1 MTLVECGRR
10 VDPREWADPPPGLE
24 LEGPDIPALPDVDRR
39 EMEHENE
46 DEDASSSG
54 DDADAGSVD
63 YRAQFEATEAQ
74 TALDASSS
82 ALPVGIP
89 RRALEARLR
98 ESARAAREADDPRRG
113 GFFQRR
119 LGNALAVA
127 PWPRDGSPR
136 NAFTKTTADVM
147 LARATG
153 EGATR
158 VRIARL
164 AREATT
170 RHRGDASPRRD
181 SGGAEIRKEKKSAAS
196 SSLRVAA
203 DFPLPTRAASQPVLQ
218 VELARVSHGWFA
230 RFEDDAQ
237 PALCAV
243 RDPYGVSLSVLGGGA
258 RAVPTPARKPT
269 RRIARDSARD
279 FPIELLSPSPE
290 LLWSCAWN
298 APASAPAD
306 VRLSPHGLPELLVA
320 SRDGGLRVVDAAA
333 CDAAGGA
340 ERMKKENHK
349 MRDVARVA
357 ATPAGLEWPSF
368 GAGDIAGAIERG
380 WCGCAYASSPRV
392 ALLATSRLVRSVDL
406 RAKPSAGAFLA
417 EPLAGDAP
425 WRALAGPPV
434 AEWSPSSFSFGGGRQ
449 EAFEGGG
456 FLPNAFALACDRHV
470 ALYDLRKPN
479 APVARWAHGANAA
492 PAWLRLEP

>member
-1 MTLVECGRR
+1 VTLVECGRR

-24 LEGPDIPALPDVDRR
+24 LEGPDNPALPDVDRR
-39 EMEHENE
+39 EMETENEENE
-46 DEDASSSG
+46 DCGDASSSG
-54 DDADAGSVD
+54 DDADDGSVD
-63 YRAQFEATEAQ
+63 YRARFEATEAQ

-98 ESARAAREADDPRRG
+98 ESARAAREAERDPRRG
-113 GFFQRR
+113 GGVFFQRR

-136 NAFTKTTADVM
+136 NASTETTADVL

-170 RHRGDASPRRD
+170 RHRGDASRMSRDESRD
-181 SGGAEIRKEKKSAAS
+181 SGDAETRKKKKSAPKSAEKS
-196 SSLRVAA
+196 SFLRVAA
-203 DFPLPTRAASQPVLQ
+203 DFPLPTRSASQPVLQ
-218 VELARVSHGWFA
+218 VELARMSHGWFA

-269 RRIARDSARD
+269 RRISRSN

-320 SRDGGLRVVDAAA
+320 SRDGGLIVVDAAA

-340 ERMKKENHK
+340 ERMKK
-349 MRDVARVA
+349 
-357 ATPAGLEWPSF
+357 
-368 GAGDIAGAIERG
+368 
-380 WCGCAYASSPRV
+380 
-392 ALLATSRLVRSVDL
+392 
-406 RAKPSAGAFLA
+406 
-417 EPLAGDAP
+417 
-425 WRALAGPPV
+425 
-434 AEWSPSSFSFGGGRQ
+434 
-449 EAFEGGG
+449 
-456 FLPNAFALACDRHV
+456 
-470 ALYDLRKPN
+470 
-479 APVARWAHGANAA
+479 
-492 PAWLRLEP
+492 

>member
-1 MTLVECGRR
+1 MSASNARATMREHADPPVSFGGSGGIVWPLGPNAHSQIPATRRPRTDPSGPSALRLRASGPAVTLVECGRR

-39 EMEHENE
+39 EMEHEN
-46 DEDASSSG
+46 EDASSSG

-170 RHRGDASPRRD
+170 RHRG
-181 SGGAEIRKEKKSAAS
+181 
-196 SSLRVAA
+196 
-203 DFPLPTRAASQPVLQ
+203 
-218 VELARVSHGWFA
+218 
-230 RFEDDAQ
+230 
-237 PALCAV
+237 
-243 RDPYGVSLSVLGGGA
+243 
-258 RAVPTPARKPT
+258 
-269 RRIARDSARD
+269 
-279 FPIELLSPSPE
+279 
-290 LLWSCAWN
+290 
-298 APASAPAD
+298 
-306 VRLSPHGLPELLVA
+306 
-320 SRDGGLRVVDAAA
+320 
-333 CDAAGGA
+333 
-340 ERMKKENHK
+340 
-349 MRDVARVA
+349 
-357 ATPAGLEWPSF
+357 ATPA
-368 GAGDIAGAIERG
+368 ER
-380 WCGCAYASSPRV
+380 R
-392 ALLATSRLVRSVDL
+392 R
-406 RAKPSAGAFLA
+406 
-417 EPLAGDAP
+417 
-425 WRALAGPPV
+425 
-434 AEWSPSSFSFGGGRQ
+434 
-449 EAFEGGG
+449 
-456 FLPNAFALACDRHV
+456 
-470 ALYDLRKPN
+470 
-479 APVARWAHGANAA
+479 
-492 PAWLRLEP
+492 

>member
-1 MTLVECGRR
+1 MREHADPPVSFGGSGGIVWPLGPNAHSQIPATRRPRTDPSGPSALRLRASGPAVTLVECGRR

-39 EMEHENE
+39 EMEHENEDE

-218 VELARVSHGWFA
+218 VELARVSHG
-230 RFEDDAQ
+230 
-237 PALCAV
+237 
-243 RDPYGVSLSVLGGGA
+243 
-258 RAVPTPARKPT
+258 
-269 RRIARDSARD
+269 
-279 FPIELLSPSPE
+279 
-290 LLWSCAWN
+290 
-298 APASAPAD
+298 
-306 VRLSPHGLPELLVA
+306 
-320 SRDGGLRVVDAAA
+320 
-333 CDAAGGA
+333 
-340 ERMKKENHK
+340 
-349 MRDVARVA
+349 
-357 ATPAGLEWPSF
+357 
-368 GAGDIAGAIERG
+368 
-380 WCGCAYASSPRV
+380 
-392 ALLATSRLVRSVDL
+392 
-406 RAKPSAGAFLA
+406 
-417 EPLAGDAP
+417 
-425 WRALAGPPV
+425 
-434 AEWSPSSFSFGGGRQ
+434 
-449 EAFEGGG
+449 
-456 FLPNAFALACDRHV
+456 
-470 ALYDLRKPN
+470 
-479 APVARWAHGANAA
+479 
-492 PAWLRLEP
+492 

>member
-1 MTLVECGRR
+1 MSASNARATMREHADPPVSFGGSGGIVWPLGPNAHSQIPATRRPRTDPSGPSALRLRASGPAVTLVECGRR
-10 VDPREWADPPPGLE
+10 VDPREWADLPPGLE
-24 LEGPDIPALPDVDRR
+24 LEGPDNPALPDVDRR
-39 EMEHENE
+39 EMETENEENEENE
-46 DEDASSSG
+46 DCGDASSSG
-54 DDADAGSVD
+54 DDADDGSVD
-63 YRAQFEATEAQ
+63 YRARFEATEAQ

-98 ESARAAREADDPRRG
+98 ESARAARESDDPRRG

-136 NAFTKTTADVM
+136 NASTGTTADVM

-153 EGATR
+153 ESATR

-170 RHRGDASPRRD
+170 YHRGDASPPHRD
-181 SGGAEIRKEKKSAAS
+181 SGGAETRKKSAPKNEKRKTS
-196 SSLRVAA
+196 SRLRVAA

-218 VELARVSHGWFA
+218 VELARVSHGWLA

-269 RRIARDSARD
+269 RRISRSN

-340 ERMKKENHK
+340 ERMKKEKHNK
-349 MRDVARVA
+349 MREAARVA
-357 ATPAGLEWPSF
+357 ATPAGPS
-368 GAGDIAGAIERG
+368 RG
-380 WCGCAYASSPRV
+380 WCGCAYASNPRV
-392 ALLATSRLVRSVDL
+392 ALLATSR
-406 RAKPSAGAFLA
+406 
-417 EPLAGDAP
+417 
-425 WRALAGPPV
+425 PV
-434 AEWSPSSFSFGGGRQ
+434 SYTHLT
-449 EAFEGGG
+449 
-456 FLPNAFALACDRHV
+456 LPTKRIV
-470 ALYDLRKPN
+470 
-479 APVARWAHGANAA
+479 
-492 PAWLRLEP
+492 